1 MAAAAPTTL
10 EAIDWRLLTP
20 PGGSGEEDA
29 KIQVG
34 VVEFHPS
41 LKNRKLVV
49 YTTRSRNDNSSVLG
63 KCRIVIHDFD
73 GNIQKEGDVKA
84 SFTLRELTKSINEFR
99 TKSQLSA
106 MQTATSAQQTHPR
119 EMLDNFYYTTPT
131 SPMPYTVKMLG
142 AVQSISFLDR
152 DAIRCKVPLG
162 YVKDGVPESGL
173 QRLLIGFRRCC
184 VVVSI
189 FHTKQQKEEAYAQ
202 GVQVVAYIGPDNLD
216 EYEVNEKARKR
227 QPSSFPIAISE
238 NILAYG
244 CYDGGI
250 RFYDIIQRKQGKFY
264 LNGGKCSFLYSVIL
278 MLLLALKL
286 IRSKSRAGT

>member
-1 MAAAAPTTL
+1 MAAAAPITL

-20 PGGSGEEDA
+20 LGGSGEEDA

-41 LKNRKLVV
+41 LKNRVV
-49 YTTRSRNDNSSVLG
+49 YTTRARNDNSSDLG

-84 SFTLRELTKSINEFR
+84 SFTLRELTKRINEFR

-106 MQTATSAQQTHPR
+106 MQTATSAQQTHPP
-119 EMLDNFYYTTPT
+119 EMLDSLYYTTPT

-152 DAIRCKVPLG
+152 DAIRCKVPPG

-189 FHTKQQKEEAYAQ
+189 FHTKQEKEEAYAQ

-250 RFYDIIQRKQGKFY
+250 RFYDIIQRKQGEFY
-264 LNGGKCSFLYSVIL
+264 LPDWGEMLISSFRIL

-286 IRSKSRAGT
+286 IRSKSCAGA